1 MDDENKLPTSIPA
14 TIEEPNSLKA
24 DDKDGTQMEN
34 VSIKNHSSPE
44 KAKSKEL
51 ISTDELNK
59 VSDGMKSIDLV
70 GSIYENNG

>member
-24 DDKDGTQMEN
+24 DDKDETQMEN
-34 VSIKNHSSPE
+34 ASIKNHTSLE
-44 KAKSKEL
+44 NAKSKEL
-51 ISTDELNK
+51 ISTDELTK

-70 GSIYENNG
+70 GSISENKG

>member
-14 TIEEPNSLKA
+14 TIEEANSLKA
-24 DDKDGTQMEN
+24 DDKDETQMEN

-44 KAKSKEL
+44 NTKSKEL

-70 GSIYENNG
+70 GSISENKG